1 MEDMSE
7 FLRSPKLQSETP
19 SEAPAYGPYEQTQT
33 CLSQIGPIIRALHFA
48 APKPSEAEV
57 EPQESQ
63 NCCLPDQGH
72 VRAPQ
77 CDKKHVGSLEAMGS
91 LPRKNPFSA
100 GWSALSV

>member
-33 CLSQIGPIIRALHFA
+33 CPIIRDLHFA
-48 APKPSEAEV
+48 APKPSETEV

-63 NCCLPDQGH
+63 NFCLTYQGH
-72 VRAPQ
+72 IQAPK

-100 GWSALSV
+100 SWSAFSV